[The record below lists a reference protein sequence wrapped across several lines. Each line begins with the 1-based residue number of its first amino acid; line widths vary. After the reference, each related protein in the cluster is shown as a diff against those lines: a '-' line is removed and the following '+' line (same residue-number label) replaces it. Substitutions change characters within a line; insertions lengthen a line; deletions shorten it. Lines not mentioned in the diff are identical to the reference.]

1 LSRHPSLRRPALRPG
16 LLVVLAAGTVLL
28 AAQSRPAIA
37 SAPSPKL
44 FEGLSASER
53 NAAMQHFQ
61 AKFDSLRATGVD
73 KIFPQFALDLAK
85 YPRGGV
91 AHRNI
96 LVILCQFP
104 AEGSSPAKN
113 PSPTSTPAY
122 YQKLYFSDD
131 STDNVISLR
140 EYYRNNSRGRLIISG
155 RVTPKW
161 LTMPHSYD
169 YYVNGDAGLDFGSYP
184 RSAQKLAEDAMAAAY
199 NEFGN
204 DLSYFDNDGP
214 DGIPSSGD
222 DDGYID
228 AVAVVHAGQ
237 GGEVLCLDP
246 TGCNQLWA
254 HESGVATYSNCPTGA
269 ANEGPGC
276 LPGLQ
281 LGSVKGF
288 LYTMVGEYNE
298 FPGDMTNGTYCH
310 EFGHTLGLADLY
322 APDGAGLGFYSLMA
336 LGNYLPYPSDPN
348 STGPGAGAIGSRPS
362 NLDPWS
368 RQYLGFDDPTPVSTP
383 GHYRVAPM
391 ERGGGSLRI
400 WSNGEPGTEYFLVE
414 NRLKEKSDLYIPG
427 QGMLVYHVDDTKNDN
442 LGGNGTYRIS
452 VVQADGVK
460 DLEDGVNYGDPGDF
474 FPGSKLNRTLTDA
487 TTPNTKS
494 LLGANTGIGLVNI
507 TGAADNSDTTSFD
520 LQISLQTELRLVSL
534 SIDDGPGGNGV
545 ADPNETIH
553 LTPTIRNA
561 GLGSTAIHMTLTSGD
576 PVVNITQ
583 ALVNAAPLLPG
594 GSETPPLPWIFQV
607 GNVATLPHDIPF
619 TVNWS
624 EDSHGWSGS
633 FDFIVTVGLQSG
645 LSENFDSG
653 TEPGVYWSTESLP
666 GSSADE
672 WHASNSRAKG
682 AYSAKLG
689 SSLPL
694 GTGSNAGQS
703 YAGSEDAALDSPAFD
718 LPPNSQLAFDSWIDA
733 ETFGGTECYDGG
745 RVEISSNGGEWIPL
759 AVDGGYG
766 SIVKFDAESTLR
778 GAEVFSGSPQT
789 WRHVTADLSGYSG
802 PVRIRFRF
810 ASDSQNAPFDQLG
823 NPLRVYE
830 GWYVDNVV
838 VQPRTQTGPTPHRLA
853 LRGGPSPFVV
863 GGGGNGFSGSMVFR
877 FSAPDG
883 LPHPELTPEVRIF
896 DVHGRL
902 IQTVSGSQNGLVP
915 SEFRAYWNAHD
926 QSGNLVPSGVYF
938 AKTDIQGKAE
948 SFRIV
953 LFR

>member
-1 LSRHPSLRRPALRPG
+1 MH
-16 LLVVLAAGTVLL
+16 
-28 AAQSRPAIA
+28 
-37 SAPSPKL
+37 
-44 FEGLSASER
+44 
-53 NAAMQHFQ
+53 HYQ
-61 AKFDSLRATGVD
+61 ATFDSLRATGVD
-73 KIFPQFALDLAK
+73 KIFPQFALDMAK

-96 LVILCQFP
+96 LVILVQFP
-104 AEGSSPAKN
+104 AEGTSPAKN
-113 PSPTSTPAY
+113 PSPASTPAY
-122 YQKLYFSDD
+122 YQKMYFSDD

-140 EYYRNNSRGRLIISG
+140 EFYRNNSRGRLIISG
-155 RVTPKW
+155 RVTSKW

-169 YYVNGDAGLDFGSYP
+169 YYVNGDAGLNFGAYP

-199 NEFGN
+199 QDFGN
-204 DLSYFDNDGP
+204 DLRYFDNDGP

-246 TGCNQLWA
+246 AGCNQLWA
-254 HESGVATYSNCPTGA
+254 HESGVATYSNCPAGA
-269 ANEGPGC
+269 TNEGPGC
-276 LPGLQ
+276 LPGIQ
-281 LGSVKGF
+281 LGAVKGF

-298 FPGDMTNGTYCH
+298 FPGDKTNGTYCH

-336 LGNYLPYPSDPN
+336 LGNYLPYNSDPN
-348 STGPGAGAIGSRPS
+348 ATGPGAGAIGSRPS

-383 GHYRVAPM
+383 GHYRIAPM
-391 ERGGGSLRI
+391 ERQGGSLRI
-400 WSNGEPGTEYFLVE
+400 WSNGEPGTEYFIVE
-414 NRLKEKSDLYIPG
+414 NRLKEKSDLYLPG
-427 QGMLVYHVDDTKNDN
+427 QGMLVYHVDDTKTDN
-442 LGGNGTYRIS
+442 LGGNGTYRVS
-452 VVQADGVK
+452 VVQADGLK
-460 DLEDGVNYGDPGDF
+460 QLENGTNPPTYGDPGDF
-474 FPGSKLNRTLTDA
+474 FPGSTVNRTLTES
-487 TTPNTKS
+487 TNPNTRS
-494 LLGANTGIGLVNI
+494 LLGSDTGVRIVNI
-507 TGAADNSDTTSFD
+507 TSKTPDNADTASFD
-520 LQISLQTELRLVSL
+520 LSISLQTELRLVSL
-534 SIDDGPGGNGV
+534 ALNDSGGNGY

-561 GLGSTAIHMTLTSGD
+561 GLQSQAIHMTLTSTD
-576 PVVNITQ
+576 PVVSITQ
-583 ALVNAAPLLPG
+583 ALVNGAPLGPG
-594 GSETPPLPWIFQV
+594 GSETPPLPWNFAI
-607 GNVATLPHDIPF
+607 GSVATLPHDIPF

-624 EDSHGWSGS
+624 EDGGGSGS
-633 FDFIVTVGLQSG
+633 FDFLVTVGLQSG

-653 TEPGVYWSTESLP
+653 TEPGQYWTTESLP
-666 GSSADE
+666 GSTADE

-694 GTGSNAGQS
+694 GTGSNAAQS

-718 LPPNSQLAFDSWIDA
+718 LPHNSQLAFDSFIDA

-745 RVEISSNGGEWIPL
+745 RVEISTNGGEWIPI

-766 SIVKFDAESTLR
+766 SIVKFDAENPLR
-778 GAEVFSGSPQT
+778 GADVFSGSPQA
-789 WRHVTADLSGYSG
+789 WRHVTADLSAYSG
-802 PVRIRFRF
+802 PTRIRFRF
-810 ASDSQNAPFDQLG
+810 TSDSQNAPFDDLG

-838 VQPRTQTGPTPHRLA
+838 IQARTQTGPTPHRLA

-863 GGGGNGFSGSMVFR
+863 GGGGNGVSGSMAFR

-883 LPHPELTPEVRIF
+883 LPHPELSPDLRIF

-902 IQTVSGSQNGLVP
+902 VQTIPSSHDGLVP

-926 QSGNLVPSGVYF
+926 QNGNLVPSGIYF
-938 AKTDIQGKAE
+938 AKTDIQGKTE
-948 SFRIV
+948 SFRVV